1 MTNPKYKHIKAH
13 GTNHTFNNLGDTVE
27 GGVFV
32 SLSKFKDVVVGE
44 NSVKFGAGITYS
56 ELIKPV
62 DAAGKA
68 LPNLPSLPHINV
80 VGSMM
85 TATHGSGYHE
95 PIMTAHVL
103 SIDVVFADG
112 STRTINKG
120 EDPDFFLY
128 IINFGSVCII
138 TSMTIK
144 VLPTFKVYKSI
155 Y

>member
-1 MTNPKYKHIKAH
+1 MYKHVKIH
-13 GTNHTFNNLGDTVE
+13 GSNHTFNNIGDTVD
-27 GGVFV
+27 GGVFISLANFKNITVCDDSV
-32 SLSKFKDVVVGE
+32 S
-44 NSVKFGAGITYS
+44 FGAGTTYS
-56 ELIKPV
+56 ELIKSV
-62 DAAGKA
+62 AAKGKA

-112 STRTINKG
+112 TTKTINKT
-120 EDPDFFLY
+120 DPDFFLY

-138 TSMTIK
+138 T
-144 VLPTFKVYKSI
+144 
-155 Y
+155 